1 MNDVK
6 SFLEMVREKRNKVRR
21 MEEAL
26 AEKTARAESVTGLSL
41 GEKVQTSNKAT
52 IDAMLAAIEEERKRL
67 ADAQKELEDV
77 TEKAKALI
85 NTIRDDEIAW
95 QILWHRYI
103 LGETW
108 NVIAKRMNYSR
119 WTVMR
124 LADEGIAKINKS
136 CYIVLHNAT

>member
-52 IDAMLAAIEEERKRL
+52 IDAMLVAIEEERKRL

-136 CYIVLHNAT
+136 CYIVLHHAT

>member
-1 MNDVK
+1 MNEARE
-6 SFLEMVREKRNKVRR
+6 FLEMVREKRNKVRR

-26 AEKTARAESVTGLSL
+26 AEKTARAESVTGLSI

-52 IDAMLAAIEEERKRL
+52 IDAMLAAIEEERQRL

-77 TEKAKALI
+77 TGKAKALI

-124 LADEGIAKINKS
+124 LADEGIAKINES
-136 CYIVLHNAT
+136 CYIVLHHAT